1 VVRPLRVRS
10 VDERGIVVSGRGD
23 RAVDVLFDGQRVWS
37 FWVRRDTEAYRAGRR
52 LAPWPAPLQRFLDGS
67 TRVVVRESGSSV
79 AYFEEE
85 VAFGDGADRIRVVNK
100 RGLQLGYDKSGKLM
114 PTFETRDR
122 GDIALLVAA
131 TRSVLDALT
140 SAGVQPFLGYGTLLG
155 AVREGAV
162 LGHDSDADV
171 CYVSE
176 HENPVDVARESFRIQ
191 REMQR
196 LGFQTSR
203 YSGAAFRVEVT
214 EGDGHIRGLDVFG
227 GFFTGGR
234 LYVLGEVGV
243 EFERSWLYPL
253 ATGLLEGVEMPVPAQ
268 PERLLVAMYGPGW
281 RVPDPA
287 YQFST
292 PARTI
297 RAFNDWFRGLSP
309 NTRLWQRRYARR
321 ARDLPARGPSDAARR
336 AAREARRLGAPVL
349 DVGAGRGADSLWLAR
364 RGHRVT
370 AYDYAAEAGLAPVT
384 AAAENEGLALDVRR
398 LNLTEWRSV
407 FGEGARLAHSPT
419 PRVVLAQHVLDA
431 TDTQGRRG
439 FARWCSMALRAGG
452 TLVAEFHIG
461 EQSQELE
468 WSIGE
473 VDPHEMAQ
481 WLTDGGAKSVS
492 LTDVKRRKRPTVRLV
507 GEW

>member
-1 VVRPLRVRS
+1 M
-10 VDERGIVVSGRGD
+10 VSSPED
-23 RAVDVLFDGQRVWS
+23 RAVDVLFDGNRVWS
-37 FWVRRDTEAYRAGRR
+37 FWVLRDTEPYRLGRR
-52 LAPWPAPLQRFLDGS
+52 LAPWPAPLRRYLDGRA
-67 TRVVVRESGSSV
+67 RVVVRESGSSA
-79 AYFEEE
+79 AYFEDE
-85 VAFGDGADRIRVVNK
+85 VAFGDAEDRIRVVNK

-131 TRSVLDALT
+131 TRSVLDALA
-140 SAGVQPFLGYGTLLG
+140 SEGVQPFLGYGTLLG

-176 HENPVDVARESFRIQ
+176 HENPVDVARESFRLQ
-191 REMQR
+191 REMVQ
-196 LGFQTSR
+196 LGFRTSR

-227 GFFTGGR
+227 GFFSGGR

-253 ATGLLEGVEMPVPAQ
+253 TSSLLEGVEMPVPAQ
-268 PERLLVAMYGPGW
+268 PERLLAAMYGPGW

-287 YQFST
+287 FQFST
-292 PARTI
+292 PVRTT

-309 NTRLWQRRYARR
+309 NVRHWERRFARR
-321 ARDLPARGPSDAARR
+321 SHDLPVRDPSGTAQR
-336 AAREARRLGAPVL
+336 AAKEANRLGAPVL
-349 DVGAGRGADSLWLAR
+349 EVGAGGGADSLWLAR

-370 AYDYAAEAGLAPVT
+370 AYDYANQSGLAAV
-384 AAAENEGLALDVRR
+384 AAAAQEEQLALDVRR

-407 FGEGARLAHSPT
+407 FGEGARLAHSPM
-419 PRVVLAQHVLDA
+419 PRVVLARHVLDA

-439 FARWCSMALRAGG
+439 FARWCAMALRAGG
-452 TLVAEFHIG
+452 ALVADFHVG
-461 EQSQELE
+461 GPSEDPA
-468 WSIGE
+468 WSISAA
-473 VDPHEMAQ
+473 DPDQIGQ

-492 LTDVKRRKRPTVRLV
+492 ITERPRRKRPTVRLV